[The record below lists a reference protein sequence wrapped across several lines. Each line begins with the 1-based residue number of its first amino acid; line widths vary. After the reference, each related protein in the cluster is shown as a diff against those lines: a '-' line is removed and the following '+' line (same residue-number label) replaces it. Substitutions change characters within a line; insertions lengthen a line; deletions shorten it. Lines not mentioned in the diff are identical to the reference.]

1 MRQKIQA
8 VQNDI
13 AVQCT
18 YCPFCGTKN
27 LDLKGDL
34 PEIEACPHLLFV
46 ATDDCWVYVS
56 DRFLVSLN
64 LSADEMNR
72 IECMPPVETFE
83 RTSLEQSFYFYGY
96 HGSLG
101 GYIGY
106 ASVD

>member
-27 LDLKGDL
+27 LDLTGDL

-46 ATDDCWVYVS
+46 A
-56 DRFLVSLN
+56 
-64 LSADEMNR
+64 
-72 IECMPPVETFE
+72 
-83 RTSLEQSFYFYGY
+83 QSR
-96 HGSLG
+96 
-101 GYIGY
+101 
-106 ASVD
+106 